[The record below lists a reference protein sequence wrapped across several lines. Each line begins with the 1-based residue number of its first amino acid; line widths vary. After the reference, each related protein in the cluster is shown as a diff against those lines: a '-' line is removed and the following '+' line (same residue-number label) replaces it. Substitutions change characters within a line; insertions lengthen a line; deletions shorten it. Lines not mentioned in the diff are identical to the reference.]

1 MLKFIKKTLGFILTV
16 VILFALIVAVSGKCF
31 IKFKGADEFYSRWM
45 ADIDDECLLQDI
57 VIPGS
62 HDAGTKGM
70 VWLGETQCYTVNE
83 QLLSGVR
90 YFDLRV
96 NQKDGEL
103 VIFHSIINGTEFIPI
118 LQDIYEF
125 IIENESEV
133 LLLDF
138 QHFSGDSQHRVRE
151 LIEEFFLNDNLLVFN
166 DTDKSDLQ
174 FISEL
179 TLGEARGKCIV
190 FWGDRSAEFSEINYL
205 FTRNNDNCSHTDM
218 SLNSYYFEEYHK
230 GSSKNLIYNAFPT
243 YFQRIEEKI
252 YNEGYKGI
260 FVLQAQLTDGNLIFG
275 PWSRERA
282 HNKNVSEYIENLKE
296 FEQINYVNVI
306 MRDFITTQKC
316 EQIISLNNFKWI
328 TI

>member
-1 MLKFIKKTLGFILTV
+1 MDDISDES
-16 VILFALIVAVSGKCF
+16 LI
-31 IKFKGADEFYSRWM
+31 
-45 ADIDDECLLQDI
+45 QDI

-70 VWLGETQCYTVNE
+70 VWLGETQCYTVEE

-96 NQKDGEL
+96 NKKEDDF
-103 VIFHSIINGTEFIPI
+103 VIFHSIIDGSEFIPI

-125 IIENESEV
+125 IIENPSEV

-138 QHFSGDSQHRVRE
+138 QHFKGDSQQGVLE
-151 LIEEFFLNDNLLVFN
+151 LIEEYFLEDDLLVVN
-166 DTDKSDLQ
+166 DTDKSDLH

-179 TLGEARGKCIV
+179 TLGDARGKCII

-205 FTRNNDNCSHTDM
+205 FTRNNDNCSRPEM

-243 YFQRIEEKI
+243 YFQRIEEKMN
-252 YNEGYKGI
+252 NEGYKGI

-296 FEQINYVNVI
+296 FEEINYVNVI
-306 MRDFITTQKC
+306 MRDFLTVEKC
-316 EQIISLNNFKWI
+316 EQIIRLNEHKGL
-328 TI
+328 TK